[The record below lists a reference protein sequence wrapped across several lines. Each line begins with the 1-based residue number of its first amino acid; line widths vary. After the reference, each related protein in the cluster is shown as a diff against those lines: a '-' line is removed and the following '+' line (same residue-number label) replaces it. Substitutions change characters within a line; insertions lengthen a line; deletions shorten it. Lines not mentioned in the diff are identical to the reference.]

1 MQEAA
6 ALTGLQLAVLDV
18 IWEHGEASTHDV
30 WSRVCEGRPLALT
43 TVATILSRLERKK
56 VILHRREGRHYVY
69 RATMSREDVRR
80 SKIRELTDTLFDG
93 DPVDLLGHLVV
104 ANGID
109 EDRRRRIRALLDT
122 RESE

>member
-1 MQEAA
+1 VQEAA

-30 WSRVCEGRPLALT
+30 WSHVCDRRPLALT

-56 VILHRREGRHYVY
+56 VLLHRREGRHYVY
-69 RATMSREDVRR
+69 RATMSRDDVRR

-93 DPVDLLGHLVV
+93 DPVDLLGHLLA

-109 EDRRRRIRALLDT
+109 DERKRRIRALLDG
-122 RESE
+122 RGSK